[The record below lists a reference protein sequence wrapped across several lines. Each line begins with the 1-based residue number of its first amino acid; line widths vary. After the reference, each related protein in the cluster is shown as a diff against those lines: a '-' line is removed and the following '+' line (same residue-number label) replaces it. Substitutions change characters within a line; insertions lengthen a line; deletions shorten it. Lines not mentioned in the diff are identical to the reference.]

1 MIHSLN
7 ISVIIPARG
16 GSKGIPGKN
25 IKNFEGKPLITH
37 TIDYALSSKHLI
49 NNIIVSTDDDQI
61 AAISKASGVEI
72 IERPKHLA
80 TDTASTESVIEHA
93 IPLIKPNPDIL
104 ILLQPTSPLRP
115 KGSLEIAINKFIDGN
130 YDSFLSLSPTHNFF
144 WSINKNYAK
153 AKYDFNNRP
162 RRQDIV
168 ESKMNYVENG
178 SIYIF
183 TTKNFNF
190 TKNRLGGNIGYI
202 IFDEEFS
209 HEVDTPQDLKI
220 LEQISR
226 DLIKN

>member
-183 TTKNFNF
+183 TTKNFNS

>member
-183 TTKNFNF
+183 TTKNFNS

-226 DLIKN
+226 DLINN

>member
-1 MIHSLN
+1 M
-7 ISVIIPARG
+7 
-16 GSKGIPGKN
+16 
-25 IKNFEGKPLITH
+25 
-37 TIDYALSSKHLI
+37 I
-49 NNIIVSTDDDQI
+49 NNIIVSSDDDQI

-183 TTKNFNF
+183 TTKNFNS

-226 DLIKN
+226 DLINN

>member
-1 MIHSLN
+1 LIHSLN

-183 TTKNFNF
+183 TTKNFNS